1 MENINTG
8 EVLPFD
14 LSDAIVQA
22 TFLDHWKLTGE
33 GESVQLKGKLNGWV
47 HEGGQ
52 VLAIRITHG
61 VRFIQ
66 ASTGRLYRLGRKE
79 SSTWVAQLWQ
89 KCPAAY
95 RVLFEHGFI

>member
-14 LSDAIVQA
+14 LSEAIMQA
-22 TFLDHWKLTGE
+22 TFLEHWQLAGE
-33 GESVQLKGKLNGWV
+33 GESVQLKGKLNGWA

-52 VLAIRITHG
+52 VLAIKITHG

-66 ASTGRLYRLGRKE
+66 ASTGRLYRLGREE
-79 SSTWVAQLWQ
+79 SSTWVAQLG
-89 KCPAAY
+89 KSAPAAY
-95 RVLFEHGFI
+95 RAFFEHGFI